1 MTGETVTRDQ
11 IVRQRIG
18 VTECARC
25 DGVHALLDWKA
36 FAVTPV
42 FDDITVTHW
51 AACPTTGDPILL
63 TCRDELV
70 PVEQTLVAVFS
81 QKELEAVRSQY
92 EQEVSGS
99 TEVRTCKEASG
110 GE

>member
-1 MTGETVTRDQ
+1 MTTSIVHGRYLAVWAQKPWLCSAYRAVT
-11 IVRQRIG
+11 
-18 VTECARC
+18 
-25 DGVHALLDWKA
+25 

-81 QKELEAVRSQY
+81 QEELEAVRRQY